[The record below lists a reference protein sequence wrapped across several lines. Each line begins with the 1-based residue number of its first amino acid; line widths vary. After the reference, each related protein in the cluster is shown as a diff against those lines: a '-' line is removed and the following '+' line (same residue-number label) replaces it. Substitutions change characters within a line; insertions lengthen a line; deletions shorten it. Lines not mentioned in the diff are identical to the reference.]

1 MDFIKMTRFDQTGQ
15 DEARIT
21 MFMHEPLVDSKPL
34 EIVTEP
40 LGFIAATIR
49 MVDLI
54 LMRAFSVPPEKRR

>member
-1 MDFIKMTRFDQTGQ
+1 
-15 DEARIT
+15 